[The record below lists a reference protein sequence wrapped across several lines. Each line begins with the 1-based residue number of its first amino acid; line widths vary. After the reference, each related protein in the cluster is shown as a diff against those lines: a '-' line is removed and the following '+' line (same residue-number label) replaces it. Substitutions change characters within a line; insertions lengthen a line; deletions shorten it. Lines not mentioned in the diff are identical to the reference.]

1 MNENKELKMQIAAVP
16 NLLRVAIPAGI
27 LSGALTGVVARVAM
41 RIFAVATGE
50 QPGFS
55 IGGTLA
61 VIFVFAVI
69 LGIPLAFI
77 YVRFWPTAGALPG
90 LAYGATLLLVLIV
103 VPFLLIQSEEA
114 TMQMRL
120 VAIAS
125 FIPVPLIYGI
135 ALSQVAN
142 RLAGSL

>member
-1 MNENKELKMQIAAVP
+1 MNKNKELEMQIAAVP
-16 NLLRVAIPAGI
+16 NLLRVAIPAGLI
-27 LSGALTGVVARVAM
+27 SGALTGVVARVAM
-41 RIFAVATGE
+41 RAFALATGE

-69 LGIPLAFI
+69 LGIPLAVI
-77 YVRFWPTAGALPG
+77 YVRFWPAAGAFPG
-90 LAYGATLLLVLIV
+90 LAYGATLLLVLITI
-103 VPFLLIQSEEA
+103 PFLLIPSEEA

-125 FIPVPLIYGI
+125 FVPVPLIYGY
-135 ALSQVAN
+135 ALAQVAD
-142 RLAGSL
+142 RLVGSL

>member
-1 MNENKELKMQIAAVP
+1 MNKDKEFEMQIAAVP
-16 NLLRVAIPAGI
+16 NLLRIAIPAGI

-41 RIFAVATGE
+41 RIFAIATGE

-69 LGIPLAFI
+69 LGIPLAVV
-77 YVRFWPTAGALPG
+77 YVRFWPAAGVLPG
-90 LAYGATLLLVLIV
+90 LAYGATLLLVLITI
-103 VPFLLIQSEEA
+103 PFLLIPSEEA
-114 TMQMRL
+114 TMRMRL
-120 VAIAS
+120 VAIAN
-125 FIPVPLIYGI
+125 FLPVPLIYGY

-142 RLAGSL
+142 RLVGSL

>member
-1 MNENKELKMQIAAVP
+1 MQIAVVP
-16 NLLRVAIPAGI
+16 NLLRVAIPAGL

-69 LGIPLAFI
+69 LGIPLSLI
-77 YVRFWPTAGALPG
+77 YVRFWPTSGVLPG
-90 LAYGATLLLVLIV
+90 IAYGAVLLLALIV
-103 VPFLLIQSEEA
+103 VPFLLIQSEDA
-114 TMQMRL
+114 TMRMRL

-125 FIPVPLIYGI
+125 FIPVPLIYGF
-135 ALSQVAN
+135 ALSQVAD
-142 RLAGSL
+142 RLVGSL